1 MTDEERDRFLP
12 ATKTFISVLE
22 KENINQNEIQTL
34 IDQSEELQE
43 LIPENLRGL
52 ASGFGPQAAGIASQD
67 DSPNIVDARVRL
79 PKVTVYSG

>member
-1 MTDEERDRFLP
+1 MTDEERARFLP

-34 IDQSEELQE
+34 IDQSEELKE

-52 ASGFGPQAAGIASQD
+52 ASGFGPQVINQLINDLSIRIQL
-67 DSPNIVDARVRL
+67 ILVDN
-79 PKVTVYSG
+79 